1 MSVRARFPHKPD
13 TTNLAGWMH
22 AGDESKVMLDA
33 HVEAGFAVGVP
44 FGSPGI
50 YDFGQHGPLTRRV
63 TELGAIMLK
72 HRLTPPPDESYSL
85 HRKLSGA
92 FLVGGCTG

>member
-1 MSVRARFPHKPD
+1 
-13 TTNLAGWMH
+13 
-22 AGDESKVMLDA
+22 MLDA
-33 HVEAGFAVGVP
+33 HVEAGFHVGVP
-44 FGSPGI
+44 FGFEGV
-50 YDFGQHGPLTRRV
+50 YDFGEHGKLTKRV

-92 FLVGGCTG
+92 FLVGGWGVRRGREGKCVWW

>member
-1 MSVRARFPHKPD
+1 M
-13 TTNLAGWMH
+13 GI
-22 AGDESKVMLDA
+22 
-33 HVEAGFAVGVP
+33 P
-44 FGSPGI
+44 FGHEGV
-50 YDFGQHGPLTRRV
+50 YDFGQHGKLTKRV

-92 FLVGGCTG
+92 FLVRCHTHRLHHVYLVVREWGSVVGVVGGGAAHHAWRA